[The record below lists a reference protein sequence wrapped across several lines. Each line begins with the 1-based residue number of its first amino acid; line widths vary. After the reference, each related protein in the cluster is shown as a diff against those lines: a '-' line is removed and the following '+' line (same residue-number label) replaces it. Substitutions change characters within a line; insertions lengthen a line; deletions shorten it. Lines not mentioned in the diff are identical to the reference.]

1 VKPWW
6 IAIATLAAGSTAAFA
21 DAPDRCT
28 QGMQLAATHDLPRAA
43 LYLESCNTDALDA
56 DTARTVRKT
65 KADVAH
71 KLDASKLSAMS
82 IVTTPDGLV
91 AETDAMPGERFTT
104 PATIWAKAG
113 DYKVNVAADAA
124 TLDAGKGITTTA
136 TLDAFSRRT
145 VLINVP
151 VKKAAPKDGKVDFN
165 DDPNAQAAHSG
176 PPPPIKH
183 VTILPK
189 KYLHPGAPSGPQLDD
204 PFAYRDD
211 GSLAWH
217 LGARIGGGIYLR
229 DASDT
234 GPALAVSALAMRT
247 LGGPVALTARVGWS
261 HREID
266 SIGLDAGVAF
276 RLAGTSSFVLSAGA
290 ALHGEVRVQ
299 DELAMQAVSRVGLGG
314 AASLD
319 LSLLSVPIVVGLRF
333 EPSFTELVPGVRAH
347 GLLVEVGY
355 DWR

>member
-1 VKPWW
+1 MKPWW
-6 IAIATLAAGSTAAFA
+6 IAIATLAVSQAAFA

-28 QGMQLAATHDLPRAA
+28 QGMDYAAKQDLPRAS

-56 DTARTVRKT
+56 DMARTIRKT

-104 PATIWAKAG
+104 PATIWAKSG

-124 TLDAGKGITTTA
+124 TLDAGKGMTTTA

-151 VKKAAPKDGKVDFN
+151 IKKSTPKDGKVDFT
-165 DDPNAQAAHSG
+165 DDPNEQAAHSG
-176 PPPPIKH
+176 PPPKVVH
-183 VTILPK
+183 GTMLPK
-189 KYLHPGAPSGPQLDD
+189 RYIHPGAPSGPQLDD
-204 PFAYRDD
+204 PFALRDD
-211 GSLAWH
+211 GRTAWRF
-217 LGARIGGGIYLR
+217 GARLATGLYMHDG
-229 DASDT
+229 ASA
-234 GPALAVSALAMRT
+234 GPAFAVAGHAERMLD
-247 LGGPVALTARVGWS
+247 GPVTLATRMSWA
-261 HREID
+261 HRDVD
-266 SIGLDAGVAF
+266 SIGLDAGVGF
-276 RLAGTSSFVLSAGA
+276 RVLATDVLVLTLGA

-299 DELAMQAVSRVGLGG
+299 DQLAMQPVSRVGLGG
-314 AASLD
+314 AASID
-319 LSLLSVPIVVGLRF
+319 LSLLTVPLALGLRA
-333 EPSFTELVPGVRAH
+333 EPGFTELVPGARAH
-347 GLLVEVGY
+347 GLLLEVGY